1 MRLRVTQKSLQLP
14 FLLLFLFLVS
24 AFRQTAKSFLKTF
37 YDSLPMKRVA
47 KIGRISLDT
56 SKKLCVT
63 NVFEDVICDACDPCN
78 ATCFALP
85 YSR

>member
-14 FLLLFLFLVS
+14 FLLLFLFLVN
-24 AFRQTAKSFLKTF
+24 AFLQIAKSFLKTF
-37 YDSLPMKRVA
+37 YDSLPMRRVT

-78 ATCFALP
+78 AMCFALP